1 MSTDMKGTSRHL
13 LTRFW
18 GGDDRG
24 VCLQVTIREFMG
36 LHSYEEGYIT
46 VSKQEALELA
56 DALLKFANNTLEEE
70 EC

>member
-13 LTRFW
+13 LTRFY
-18 GGDDRG
+18 GGDNRG

-46 VSKQEALELA
+46 VNKREALELA
-56 DALLKFANNTLEEE
+56 RSLIMFADDTLEEE

>member
-1 MSTDMKGTSRHL
+1 MGTDMKGTSRHL

-24 VCLQVTIREFMG
+24 SCLQVTIREFMG
-36 LHSYEEGYIT
+36 PYEEGYIT

-56 DALLKFANNTLEEE
+56 DALLKFHYGTLEEE
-70 EC
+70 TWE

>member
-24 VCLQVTIREFMG
+24 VCLQVTIREFTG
-36 LHSYEEGYIT
+36 LFDESFIT
-46 VSKQEALELA
+46 VNKQEALELA
-56 DALLKFANNTLEEE
+56 DALLKFHYNTLEEE